1 MEWIRQLQGL
11 DAYRSDIELWSTD
24 LSAADLVCLGQ
35 ALPDATGGAATWH
48 RGTWGQGGHA
58 RRLATHDG
66 SVVHVA
72 STA

>member
-35 ALPDATGGAATWH
+35 ALPDATGG
-48 RGTWGQGGHA
+48 
-58 RRLATHDG
+58 L
-66 SVVHVA
+66 
-72 STA
+72 